1 MLKSRHFRR
10 RIWLLA
16 AFVLGATAVSHA
28 FAGQTV
34 VFKNGQPLAEA
45 AVTFLTPAGKK
56 LATVKTDAKGIAKTD
71 LPEATESRRIVVKVE
86 DKRTAT
92 PPIAS
97 SASPPTSPG
106 IWWLWT
112 PQGGS
117 MDIARRHSGS

>member
-16 AFVLGATAVSHA
+16 VFVLGATAASHT

-34 VFKNGQPLAEA
+34 VFKNGRPLAEA

-71 LPEATESRRIVVKVE
+71 LPEATESRRIVVRVE
-86 DKRTAT
+86 DKNGNAT
-92 PPIAS
+92 YRIIRQPP
-97 SASPPTSPG
+97 PG
-106 IWWLWT
+106 K
-112 PQGGS
+112 P
-117 MDIARRHSGS
+117 